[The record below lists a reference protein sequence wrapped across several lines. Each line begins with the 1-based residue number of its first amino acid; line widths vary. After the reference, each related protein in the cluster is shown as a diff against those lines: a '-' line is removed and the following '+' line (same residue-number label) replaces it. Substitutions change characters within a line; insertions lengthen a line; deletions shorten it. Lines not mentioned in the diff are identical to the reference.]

1 MFYYLLIG
9 VHRSPWYSA
18 DDCDSFFPFL
28 HNVQSELALTI
39 NELETAF
46 ELKVKNHWELL
57 FDEAL
62 DDLSLEELQN
72 CDPNNGYFNLDYCLV
87 NAKPFDT
94 QNINVY
100 GADLCNK
107 YLGC

>member
-72 CDPNNGYFNLDYCLV
+72 CDPNNGYLNLDYFYCSFPKIFLFHFESS
-87 NAKPFDT
+87 PLH
-94 QNINVY
+94 QNTI
-100 GADLCNK
+100 DMFL
-107 YLGC
+107 